1 MFDSLV
7 RKYEAGGDPGC
18 VSTGSGDLGGVS
30 YGIYQFSSTKGSAY
44 EFAEW
49 ASHNENQTYAMYGA
63 ELAQYSAYSQEF
75 QDVWK
80 RIGDEDPDGF
90 AELQGLF
97 AKERYYDP
105 AAKLLKSAGYDI
117 ETKSNAMKSVLFSRA
132 IQYGAGNMVELYTEA
147 VHCMYNNKTKDYTG
161 WPNLSYVDDKQ
172 FDYDMIA
179 AIYDFLVQE
188 CDEADFNG
196 TCMHSPKDW
205 CNGSSRVI
213 DGLRNRFVHEKEDA
227 LELLQE

>member
-18 VSTGSGDLGGVS
+18 VSSGRGDLGGVS
-30 YGIYQFSSTKGSAY
+30 YGIYQLSSAEGSAY
-44 EFAEW
+44 EFADW
-49 ASHNENQTYAMYGA
+49 ASRNENLTYALYGA
-63 ELAQYSAYSQEF
+63 ELAQYDASSQEF
-75 QDVWK
+75 QDIWK
-80 RIGDEDPDGF
+80 HIGDKDPDGF

-105 AAKLLKSAGYDI
+105 AVKLLKGADYDV

-132 IQYGAGNMVELYTEA
+132 IQYGASNMVELYTEA
-147 VHCMYNNKTKDYTG
+147 VHCMYNNETNDYTG
-161 WPNLSYVDDKQ
+161 WPNLSYVDDKR

-179 AIYDFLVQE
+179 AIYDFLIQE
-188 CDEADFNG
+188 CDDAEYNG
-196 TCMHSPKDW
+196 SYMHSPKDW
-205 CNGSSRVI
+205 CNGSAAVI
-213 DGLRNRFVHEKEDA
+213 YGLRNRFAHEKEDA